1 MRKNLYVVIIII
13 LALAASILTAC
24 GVVIMD
30 DDIFGEYVFTNPPD
44 KETVY
49 DVDEG
54 VVLDGKADEAFWQTE
69 HNWYVGNFSD
79 GSLGNVEIKR
89 LITALHCACREDQ
102 PHEKPHGQRTEDHE
116 IEQNHRKQRI
126 AVVIAHIQLG
136 FEFDVPD
143 FHMSPLFIEILL
155 L

>member
-49 DVDEG
+49 HVDEG
-54 VVLDGKADEAFWQTE
+54 VVLDGKADEAF
-69 HNWYVGNFSD
+69 
-79 GSLGNVEIKR
+79 
-89 LITALHCACREDQ
+89 
-102 PHEKPHGQRTEDHE
+102 
-116 IEQNHRKQRI
+116 
-126 AVVIAHIQLG
+126 
-136 FEFDVPD
+136 
-143 FHMSPLFIEILL
+143 
-155 L
+155 

>member
-79 GSLGNVEIKR
+79 GSLGNVEIM
-89 LITALHCACREDQ
+89 
-102 PHEKPHGQRTEDHE
+102 HGQLNPCELRVTSHFTDKGVSFMAEMDDD
-116 IEQNHRKQRI
+116 
-126 AVVIAHIQLG
+126 VINVYRVPELAAHQKTCRSRLPATDPTIR
-136 FEFDVPD
+136 
-143 FHMSPLFIEILL
+143 
-155 L
+155 